1 MSEVNK
7 SIKKIAVFTRY
18 DRLGASSRLRFYQF
32 QHKLQQHGLQCDFFP
47 LFDDEYLRL
56 QYQHKKK
63 SLLLIVSSYLRRF
76 MQLSLILKY
85 DVIWIEKEL
94 FPGFPAI
101 FEKLL
106 SRLRPYVADYD
117 DAIFHNYDLSR
128 HFWVRIIFKNKIDK
142 VMQYAKVV
150 VVGSPYLLERAKAA
164 LAANVQFIPTVI
176 DEEKYALFTAKIQP
190 APTPRK
196 DSFVIGWVGS
206 PATQFYLQEL
216 STVFS
221 ALQKKYSF
229 LQLHFVG
236 VSSSFA
242 IEGVRHVNIPW
253 SEQTEVASIQK
264 FDVGIMPLK
273 NTPWELGK
281 CGYKLIQFM
290 ACGKPVVAS
299 RVGANISIVQPNLG
313 FLCDNDSEWIASL
326 SQFIENAQLRAQM
339 GEAALQQVQNK
350 YCIQAVESQLVYIFK
365 NVNQP

>member
-1 MSEVNK
+1 MSEVKK
-7 SIKKIAVFTRY
+7 SNKKIAVFTRY

-32 QHKLQQHGLQCDFFP
+32 EQKLQQHGLQCDFFP
-47 LFDDEYLRL
+47 LFDDRYLLL
-56 QYQHKKK
+56 QYQHQRK
-63 SLLLIVSSYLRRF
+63 SLLLIVMYYLRRF
-76 MQLSLILKY
+76 MQLCLILKY

-106 SRLRPYVADYD
+106 SWLRPYVVDYD
-117 DAIFHNYDLSR
+117 DAIFHNYDLSP
-128 HFWVRIIFKNKIDK
+128 HFWVRLFFKNKIDK
-142 VMQYAKVV
+142 VMRYAKVV

-164 LAANVQFIPTVI
+164 LAVNPQFIPTVI
-176 DEEKYALFTAKIQP
+176 DDEKYALFTVKNQP
-190 APTPRK
+190 ASRSLK
-196 DSFVIGWVGS
+196 NSFVIGWVGS

-216 STVFS
+216 SAVFS

-236 VSSSFA
+236 VSRDFKIDG
-242 IEGVRHVNIPW
+242 IEHQNIPW
-253 SEQTEVASIQK
+253 SEQTEVDSIQK

-299 RVGANISIVQPNLG
+299 RVGANISIVKPEIG
-313 FLCDNDSEWIASL
+313 FLCDSDTEWIASL
-326 SQFIENAQLRAQM
+326 TQFIENAQLRVQM
-339 GEAALQQVQNK
+339 GEAGLQQVQNK
-350 YCIQAVESQLVYIFK
+350 YCIHAVEVQLASIF
-365 NVNQP
+365 NL

>member
-1 MSEVNK
+1 MSEVKK
-7 SIKKIAVFTRY
+7 SNKKIAVFTRY

-32 QHKLQQHGLQCDFFP
+32 QQKLQQHGLQCDFFP
-47 LFDDEYLRL
+47 LFDDRYLHL
-56 QYQHKKK
+56 QYQHQKK
-63 SLLLIVSSYLRRF
+63 SLLLIVESYLRRF
-76 MQLSLILKY
+76 MQLCLILKY

-106 SRLRPYVADYD
+106 SWLRPYVVDYD
-117 DAIFHNYDLSR
+117 DAIFHNYDLSC
-128 HFWVRIIFKNKIDK
+128 HFWVRLFFKNKIDK

-164 LAANVQFIPTVI
+164 SAANVQFIPTVI
-176 DEEKYALFTAKIQP
+176 DDEKYALFNTKIQP
-190 APTPRK
+190 APTPLQGP
-196 DSFVIGWVGS
+196 FVIGWVGS

-216 STVFS
+216 SAVFS
-221 ALQKKYSF
+221 TLQKKYSF

-236 VSSSFA
+236 VSRDFK
-242 IEGVRHVNIPW
+242 IDGVEHQNIPW
-253 SEQTEVASIQK
+253 SEQTEVDSIQK
-264 FDVGIMPLK
+264 FDIGIMPLK

-299 RVGANISIVQPNLG
+299 RVGANISIVQPDLG
-313 FLCDNDSEWIASL
+313 FLCDNNQEWIASL

-339 GEAALQQVQNK
+339 GEAALRQVQSK
-350 YCIQAVESQLVYIFK
+350 YCIQAVESQLASIFK
-365 NVNQP
+365 I